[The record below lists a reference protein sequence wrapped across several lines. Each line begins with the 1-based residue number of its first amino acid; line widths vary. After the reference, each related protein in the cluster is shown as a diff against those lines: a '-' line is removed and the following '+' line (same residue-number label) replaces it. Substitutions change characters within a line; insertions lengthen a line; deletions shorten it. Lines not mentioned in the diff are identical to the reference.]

1 MQKILQIDLEKRKA
15 LENLKNLSLLGFGG
29 VMLFN
34 LNKDDLIKDNDI
46 FSMHNMNHFLQL
58 SLDQFYIPNAFLNI
72 LEFLHI
78 KKHIDIK
85 ESFHINILINS
96 DTLYKNPLLQYNT
109 NRTISKDDNIIYALK
124 NTSSINQAFKN
135 LKELQ
140 EVLLKENIFLNFIDL
155 NSKESLLGF
164 YNQILSNHHLKDYFY
179 IKNNQFFIKEDIK
192 NKIVF
197 HNINSSSIISNYL
210 SLLNDFNTLSKI
222 ELINILES
230 LSLYNLS
237 TLMQTIQKRYLKLEY
252 NLKSFD
258 KDSIFLSN
266 MIMNVRL
273 K

>member
-34 LNKDDLIKDNDI
+34 LNKDNLIKDNDI
-46 FSMHNMNHFLQL
+46 FSMYNMNHFLQL

-78 KKHIDIK
+78 KKHTNIK
-85 ESFHINILINS
+85 ESFYINILINS
-96 DTLYKNPLLQYNT
+96 DTYYKNPLLQYNI
-109 NRTISKDDNIIYALK
+109 NRVISKDDNTIYALE
-124 NTSSINQAFKN
+124 NLSRINQAFKN

-140 EVLLKENIFLNFIDL
+140 EALLKENIFLNFIDL
-155 NSKESLLGF
+155 NSKESLLSF
-164 YNQILSNHHLKDYFY
+164 YNQILSNHHLKTYLY
-179 IKNNQFFIKEDIK
+179 IKDNQFLIKEDIK
-192 NKIVF
+192 NQILF
-197 HNINSSSIISNYL
+197 NGINTSSIISSYL
-210 SLLNDFNTLSKI
+210 RLLNDFNTLSKI
-222 ELINILES
+222 ELVNILES

-237 TLMQTIQKRYLKLEY
+237 ILIQTIQSKNAYDSKGF
-252 NLKSFD
+252 KQ
-258 KDSIFLSN
+258 DSIFLSN